1 MIFLYIAIG
10 WIVLLVLFVIF
21 WARFAGRRRDL
32 SDSIEQ
38 DRARSPRLRVVDD
51 NPDDEKQDP
60 SDVA

>member
-21 WARFAGRRRDL
+21 WARFAGRRREL

-51 NPDDEKQDP
+51 DDDEKQDP